1 MRRLVLTIAI
11 LAGFV
16 LGGIAQSLHYDFEDG
31 TLQGWTTLDGDGDG
45 HNWQPNT
52 DGIGHNGSDGMVL
65 SYSKDPVTGDSLAP
79 NNFIVSPRVRLPQG
93 GSEFCLW
100 ALPLDESRPAEHWAI
115 CVSTTVN
122 DDPLAFTTLQEWTL
136 TFNPFHPVICSTSSA
151 HCGAYMAAS
160 ASRFSEAPDAASA
173 ALSVSGVSSVPG

>member
-1 MRRLVLTIAI
+1 M
-11 LAGFV
+11 AGLV

-93 GSEFCLW
+93 GSGKNGHLLSIPFILANGHNT
-100 ALPLDESRPAEHWAI
+100 ALI
-115 CVSTTVN
+115 
-122 DDPLAFTTLQEWTL
+122 
-136 TFNPFHPVICSTSSA
+136 
-151 HCGAYMAAS
+151 
-160 ASRFSEAPDAASA
+160 
-173 ALSVSGVSSVPG
+173 